1 MKQSE
6 LQAERLLFI
15 ALMKSLS
22 EHSTY
27 LTGEL
32 KMKLKQD
39 FNSLVRLM
47 DHLIK
52 DFEVK
57 LSDNEREFIQGIT
70 DVYHN
75 INIEIRNGAVNKY
88 EQVKQD

>member
-1 MKQSE
+1 MKQTQ
-6 LQAERLLFI
+6 LQAERLIFI
-15 ALMKSLS
+15 AIMKNLS

-39 FNSLVRLM
+39 FNGLVRLT
-47 DHLIK
+47 DNLIK
-52 DFEVK
+52 DFEGK
-57 LSDNEREFIQGIT
+57 LTDNEKDFIQGIT

-75 INIEIRNGAVNKY
+75 INIEIRNGAVSKY
-88 EQVKQD
+88 EQLDK